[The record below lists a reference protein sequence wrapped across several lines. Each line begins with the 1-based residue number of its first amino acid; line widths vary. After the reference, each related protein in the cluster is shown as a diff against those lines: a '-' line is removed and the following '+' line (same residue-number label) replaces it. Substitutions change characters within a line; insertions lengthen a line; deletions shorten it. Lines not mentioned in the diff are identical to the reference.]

1 MGQHRCTDS
10 VAEKGAKRMNT
21 LFNQPLKVVNAG
33 LHSFADNIQHAG
45 GSAIALNW
53 QPPAQGDIDAG
64 LDLASLLR
72 HPLVEN
78 ANQIA
83 MTRYLEAQPVL
94 VDVMLAKEAI
104 PAMAEQKRILHSG
117 PPIAWEEMCGP
128 VKGAIIGAMLYEGWA
143 TSQQDAENQINAGE
157 IDLAPCHHYHAV
169 GPMAGIISPSMPLWV
184 VENKTNGHRT
194 FSNFNEGLGKVL
206 RFGAN
211 NDEVLNRL
219 AWMRDELLS
228 LIHI

>member
-1 MGQHRCTDS
+1 M
-10 VAEKGAKRMNT
+10 A
-21 LFNQPLKVVNAG
+21 
-33 LHSFADNIQHAG
+33 
-45 GSAIALNW
+45 
-53 QPPAQGDIDAG
+53 
-64 LDLASLLR
+64 
-72 HPLVEN
+72 
-78 ANQIA
+78 
-83 MTRYLEAQPVL
+83 RYLEAQPVL

-117 PPIAWEEMCGP
+117 PPIAREEMCGP

-219 AWMRDELLS
+219 ARCAMN
-228 LIHI
+228 

>member
-1 MGQHRCTDS
+1 M
-10 VAEKGAKRMNT
+10 
-21 LFNQPLKVVNAG
+21 
-33 LHSFADNIQHAG
+33 
-45 GSAIALNW
+45 W
-53 QPPAQGDIDAG
+53 
-64 LDLASLLR
+64 
-72 HPLVEN
+72 
-78 ANQIA
+78 
-83 MTRYLEAQPVL
+83 
-94 VDVMLAKEAI
+94 
-104 PAMAEQKRILHSG
+104 SG
-117 PPIAWEEMCGP
+117 
-128 VKGAIIGAMLYEGWA
+128 KGAIIGAMLYEGWA

-219 AWMRDELLS
+219 AGCAMNWRRQ
-228 LIHI
+228 